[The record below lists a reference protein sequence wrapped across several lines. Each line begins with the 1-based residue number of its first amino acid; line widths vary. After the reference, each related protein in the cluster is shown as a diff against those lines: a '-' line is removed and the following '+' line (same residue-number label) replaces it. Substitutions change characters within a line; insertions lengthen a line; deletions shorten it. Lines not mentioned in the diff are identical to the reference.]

1 MLGGPITIGDDTQI
15 DEQKRAAYEYLI
27 EAWDEALAEGIDPD
41 ILANTA
47 LFAAFT
53 ELVSIYGET
62 AVAELA
68 ARLPTRIQS
77 GDYTRD
83 RSLQ

>member
-1 MLGGPITIGDDTQI
+1 MTGEDAQI

-27 EAWDEALAEGIDPD
+27 EAWDEALAEGIEPD

-68 ARLPTRIQS
+68 SRLPTRIQS